1 MKMNE
6 NVFNALRKLLGI
18 IDVLTKMSA
27 LPIK

>member
-6 NVFNALRKLLGI
+6 NVFNAFRKLLGI